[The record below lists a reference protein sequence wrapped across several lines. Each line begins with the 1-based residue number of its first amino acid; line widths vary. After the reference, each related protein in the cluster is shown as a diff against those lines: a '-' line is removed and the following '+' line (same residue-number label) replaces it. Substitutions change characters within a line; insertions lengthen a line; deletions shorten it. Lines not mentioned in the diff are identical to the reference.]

1 MTPANIARATIEGG
15 LWSLAYGCR
24 RCGLRLARSAGS
36 HSLGARPSRL
46 RSERSLWRSSGYRSL
61 LLEPFESVAVGAA
74 KQAAWALSG
83 TMLDWP
89 VPYASEQEPTA
100 EDVAAAQEIN
110 ARYESV
116 LRTHFLR
123 AGE

>member
-1 MTPANIARATIEGG
+1 MEP
-15 LWSLAYGCR
+15 
-24 RCGLRLARSAGS
+24 GLRLQTLRTQTGEISRITLIGGAAQSAAVRAIALAVVG
-36 HSLGARPSRL
+36 LPIAAT
-46 RSERSLWRSSGYRSL
+46 
-61 LLEPFESVAVGAA
+61 EPFESVAVGAA